1 MKKLYRSKTD
11 VKISGVCGGLAEY
24 FNIDATLVRLV
35 WVLVSL
41 LTSGIIGL
49 IVYLVCVFV
58 FFPFHRVRRASLVRK
73 GATYTDYETISSH
86 QNIKN
91 GTLS

>member
-24 FNIDATLVRLV
+24 FNIDATLV

-41 LTSGIIGL
+41 LTSGIIGF
-49 IVYLVCVFV
+49 IVYVVCVFV
-58 FFPFHRVRRASLVRK
+58 IPVDDGYVDAEFNEK
-73 GATYTDYETISSH
+73 
-86 QNIKN
+86 K
-91 GTLS
+91 

>member
-1 MKKLYRSKTD
+1 MKKLYRSKNN

-41 LTSGIIGL
+41 LTSGFIGL
-49 IVYLVCVFV
+49 IVYVVCVFV
-58 FFPFHRVRRASLVRK
+58 IPVDDGYIDAEFDEK
-73 GATYTDYETISSH
+73 
-86 QNIKN
+86 K
-91 GTLS
+91 

>member
-1 MKKLYRSKTD
+1 MRRF
-11 VKISGVCGGLAEY
+11 AEY

-49 IVYLVCVFV
+49 IVYVVCVFV
-58 FFPFHRVRRASLVRK
+58 IPVDDGYVDAEFNEK
-73 GATYTDYETISSH
+73 
-86 QNIKN
+86 K
-91 GTLS
+91 